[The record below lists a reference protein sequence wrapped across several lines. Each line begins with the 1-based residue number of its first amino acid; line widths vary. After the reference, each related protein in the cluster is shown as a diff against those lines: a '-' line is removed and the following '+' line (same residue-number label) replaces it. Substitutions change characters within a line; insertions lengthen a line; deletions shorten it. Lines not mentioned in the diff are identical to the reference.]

1 MRMHEHAATPH
12 EDAEIGLAGPW
23 WGLGSAAIALIAYA
37 AFRSPFWLAI
47 AHTVGWITLFNLTP
61 VWQLDGSRGFHAL
74 SRKQRWIMVG
84 LIAMVWAVSREGLL
98 VLLALAAGWK
108 VFEKQPERPDAWGIF
123 VHYALLLAIA
133 AALTTLRS
141 R

>member
-1 MRMHEHAATPH
+1 L
-12 EDAEIGLAGPW
+12 LAFAW
-23 WGLGSAAIALIAYA
+23 L
-37 AFRSPFWLAI
+37 RSPFWLAI
-47 AHTVGWITLFNLTP
+47 AHTIGWITLFNLTP

-74 SRKQRWIMVG
+74 SRLQRW
-84 LIAMVWAVSREGLL
+84 AMVAVIAVAWAVSREGLL

-108 VFEKQPERPDAWGIF
+108 AFEKQPERPSDWRIF
-123 VHYALLLAIA
+123 AHYTVLLAIA